1 MSSKV
6 EYRGGIPELRK
17 AGTSVVSAAISGFTV
32 CGTGFTTKKYKIL
45 YEDMIDVSLVA
56 EGAKKQNYVLSVEY
70 AVDGF
75 KTTAVFSGKETSDV
89 YGKIQ
94 KYRKN
99 VKPKQATNEPSVP
112 GIPSQIDVAE
122 EISKYF
128 DLKEKGILSE
138 EEFEAKKAQL
148 LGL

>member
-1 MSSKV
+1 MAKL

-17 AGTSVVSAAISGFTV
+17 AGRIVATAMISGFV
-32 CGTGFTTKKYKIL
+32 VHGTGFTTKKVKLL
-45 YEDMIDVSLVA
+45 YENMLDVTLVP
-56 EGAKKQNYVLSVEY
+56 EGAKKQNYVLNVEY
-70 AVDGF
+70 EDGGF
-75 KTTAVFSGKETSDV
+75 TTTAVFSGKEASDV
-89 YGKIQ
+89 YGQIQ

-99 VKPKQATNEPSVP
+99 VKPKQATTEPP
-112 GIPSQIDVAE
+112 APNIPSQIDVAE
-122 EISKYF
+122 EISKYY